1 MPDIIFLSYF
11 FITGAVL
18 SDVVI
23 ISMLDTNFNEAT
35 DYIKINLNFKVI
47 LEISVFVLL
56 LVFLTLKFRNFTLNK
71 NKIVF
76 KISLILVTIFYFISQ
91 MNLNE
96 MNFYKILYKMTLSHI
111 QSVNSYKNNYESRI
125 NGILVDKNS
134 TRSGLFVLVIGESQN
149 KKSYECLWL

>member
-1 MPDIIFLSYF
+1 MSYF